1 MKEFRVQ
8 EALFE
13 EIRKEMNAN
22 NTWGEI
28 AYFSCYWDNIFTY
41 KIENDG
47 FLTELNIIA
56 DDSFFS
62 EENPIELLRK
72 KRIEYFNY
80 SLYTLIGNKFEKIGS
95 KCYRQSSNK

>member
-28 AYFSCYWDNIFTY
+28 AYFSCY
-41 KIENDG
+41 
-47 FLTELNIIA
+47 
-56 DDSFFS
+56 
-62 EENPIELLRK
+62 
-72 KRIEYFNY
+72 
-80 SLYTLIGNKFEKIGS
+80 
-95 KCYRQSSNK
+95 